1 MEDDDLVTDLTV
13 GELREVLAQAFL
25 EAGSRLIFSRPVVIL
40 AGVIGVVFVLW
51 LVTLIQAA

>member
-25 EAGSRLIFSRPVVIL
+25 EAGSRLIFSRPAVIL
-40 AGVIGVVFVLW
+40 AGVVVVMFVLW
-51 LVTLIQAA
+51 LATMIQAA